1 MEKNFN
7 LVFMVVLNLI
17 IYIAVMI
24 ISGENILKQS
34 IIGIEVLHHTSN
46 RDYPSCYSPFR
57 KGNREISGLIC

>member
-34 IIGIEVLHHTSN
+34 IVA
-46 RDYPSCYSPFR
+46 
-57 KGNREISGLIC
+57 